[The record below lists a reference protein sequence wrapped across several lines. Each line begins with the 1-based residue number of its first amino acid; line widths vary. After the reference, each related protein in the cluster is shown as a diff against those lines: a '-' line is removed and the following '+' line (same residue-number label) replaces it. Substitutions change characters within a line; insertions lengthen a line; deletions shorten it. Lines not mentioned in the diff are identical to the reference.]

1 MRKKRE
7 AQQKKE
13 VETKVF
19 LQSCKAIPLKNGHSL
34 LTKEFEGKKRHEIS
48 ISLKEEAIFNH
59 SLLSKKKFEVN
70 FGRCVSKTCLSEIL
84 TNFCHYFA
92 GSGC

>member
-19 LQSCKAIPLKNGHSL
+19 LQICKAIPLKKRSL
-34 LTKEFEGKKRHEIS
+34 AVDKGM
-48 ISLKEEAIFNH
+48 
-59 SLLSKKKFEVN
+59 
-70 FGRCVSKTCLSEIL
+70 
-84 TNFCHYFA
+84 
-92 GSGC
+92 